1 LRTLCGN
8 DRHVTPFRWKLV
20 PSTIVYE
27 ETVAERTIAR
37 GTTLVKPLPRAA
49 AHLAP
54 LLRERA
60 RTRRRP
66 RRRARAR
73 RRDPTALVRRSRPPR
88 GDTRRATDERARR
101 ADPVQQE
108 RLHPRRRPDGGSRPR
123 PARPP
128 EERPPL
134 RRTPH
139 TTMVDAPRARRR
151 RARAARALLRH
162 RAAVTSE
169 LLQDASPATEP
180 VALRRR
186 ISRES
191 LCESFLVAPGQDA
204 VET

>member
-27 ETVAERTIAR
+27 KTVAERTIAR
-37 GTTLVKPLPRAA
+37 GTTLVKPLRRAA

-88 GDTRRATDERARR
+88 GDARRATDERARR

-134 RRTPH
+134 DPRPSYGRGAQDHGASPPPPSAWNRAALLSPPDGCRH
-139 TTMVDAPRARRR
+139 QDAHARAREDQRPCAPASS
-151 RARAARALLRH
+151 RAHPQLV
-162 RAAVTSE
+162 AAV
-169 LLQDASPATEP
+169 
-180 VALRRR
+180 
-186 ISRES
+186 
-191 LCESFLVAPGQDA
+191 
-204 VET
+204 